1 MADEDTGEREVVER
15 REATERRVYALP
27 ATLLA
32 RLRAYQESQGLASEA
47 EAARRLLDMA
57 LQLRDG
63 MFDILKS
70 LQVKFLEEK
79 DLRVV
84 ASEVLIKHALVTKVS
99 FESGWLEFRMQDG
112 DRGRMGPRGNLSWV
126 SSAFGENEDW
136 MDWPPKQKPVSPP
149 AAPSRSGGPSWEAP
163 SSDLDDEIPF

>member
-15 REATERRVYALP
+15 REPTERRVYALP

-32 RLRAYQESQGLASEA
+32 RLRAYQESQGLSSEA

-63 MFDILKS
+63 MFDILRS
-70 LQVKFLEEK
+70 LQVKFAEEK
-79 DLRVV
+79 DLRVI
-84 ASEVLIKHALVTKVS
+84 ASEVLVKHALITKVS
-99 FESGWLEFRMQDG
+99 FDSGWLQFQMQDG
-112 DRGRMGPRGNLSWV
+112 DNGRMSPQGKLSWASNV
-126 SSAFGENEDW
+126 FGDGTDY
-136 MDWPPKQKPVSPP
+136 MDWPAKPKAATSSTP
-149 AAPSRSGGPSWEAP
+149 ARSSGPSWEAP